1 MTVADVLVLKVCAEF
16 YRTESKWNAMSSFP
30 RNVSRFFS
38 VGGNHAPRRAVE
50 QMTVREVAWRAST
63 NGVAGSQVVS
73 LSTRRQM
80 ALVDRNDFG
89 FAVMM
94 ESLHTSRTQRVHCHS
109 AIMSASGLPSLQQ

>member
-1 MTVADVLVLKVCAEF
+1 MTVADVFVLEVCPEF
-16 YRTESKWNAMSSFP
+16 YRTESKWNAMSSYP

-80 ALVDRNDFG
+80 ALVDRNDFA

-94 ESLHTSRTQRVHCHS
+94 ESLHTCRTQRIHFHP
-109 AIMSASGLPSLQQ
+109 ALMSASGLPSLQQ